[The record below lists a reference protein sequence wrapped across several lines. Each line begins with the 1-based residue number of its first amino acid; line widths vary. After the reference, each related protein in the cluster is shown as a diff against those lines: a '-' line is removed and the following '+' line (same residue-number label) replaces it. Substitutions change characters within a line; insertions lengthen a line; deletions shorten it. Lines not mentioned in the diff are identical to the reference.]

1 MRKTEEKST
10 AQSDSARRRLET
22 TAARLETMASAL
34 GAGRRSSIK
43 DAIGSGALLDGEST
57 DFAAA
62 MTEQLTDEALE
73 GFVAIRLNQIERAL
87 ERVRSGGYGL
97 CEDCGEPITPERL
110 EWQPEATRCVG
121 CQAVRDR
128 RTGAR

>member
-1 MRKTEEKST
+1 MKKTEHKT
-10 AQSDSARRRLET
+10 TFQPGDPRRRLET
-22 TAARLETMASAL
+22 AAARLETMASTL
-34 GAGRRSSIK
+34 GVGRRSSIK

-73 GFVAIRLNQIERAL
+73 GFVAVRLNQIEHAL
-87 ERVRSGGYGL
+87 ERVRSGGYGM
-97 CEDCGEPITPERL
+97 CEDCGQPIAPERL

-128 RTGAR
+128 RAGAR

>member
-1 MRKTEEKST
+1 MRKTEQKST
-10 AQSDSARRRLET
+10 PQAETRHRLET
-22 TAARLETMASAL
+22 AAARLEAMASAL

-73 GFVAIRLNQIERAL
+73 GFVTVRMNQIERAL

-97 CEDCGEPITPERL
+97 CEDCGEPISPERL